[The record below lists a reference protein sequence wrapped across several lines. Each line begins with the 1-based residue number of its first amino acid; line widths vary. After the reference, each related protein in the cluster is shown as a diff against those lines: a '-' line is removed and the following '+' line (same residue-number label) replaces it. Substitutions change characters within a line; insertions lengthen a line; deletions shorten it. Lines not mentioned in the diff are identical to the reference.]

1 MQRALAIADW
11 LNPSRADYIVSCCGG
26 QPMSLSV
33 LRQQVQ
39 ALCSALRGR
48 SEQRWALCFEDSYLF
63 TAGLLAALHAGKTVI
78 IPGHC
83 RPSLLQEQSES
94 FDGVLS
100 DLDLSVACAQLQVE
114 APQQGDW
121 PPLPA
126 IKADAEVV
134 LFTSGST
141 GKPRQVHKPLACLDH
156 EAQWLAAL
164 WGERLQGCWLLA
176 SVTHQHMYGL
186 AFRIILP
193 MALGLPFASTLVLYS
208 EQLTAQP
215 VDRHY
220 AFISSPAFLRRLDF
234 SLTPPSCKLIVS
246 AGGALPAEAAD
257 GAGSWFGQV
266 IDEIYGSTETG
277 VLAWRSRRD
286 AAPSWHPFNGVRFS
300 RDAQQRWHACSALIP
315 QREGLMLDDKLAF
328 DADGNF
334 QLCGR
339 HDRVVKIEDKRIS
352 LSDIER
358 RLLAIPEITDA
369 VALQVARHGRSAIGV
384 VLVLAGEPDAAQ
396 LTQLKRQWK
405 QELQRWLEPVAMPRF
420 WRVVKVIPHNS
431 QSKRAWPQIQEL
443 FYAAG

>member
-1 MQRALAIADW
+1 MQRALAIGDW
-11 LNPSRADYIVSCCGG
+11 LSPSRADYIVSCCGG
-26 QPMSLSV
+26 QPMSLSM

-48 SEQRWALCFEDSYLF
+48 QEQRWALCFEDSYLF

-94 FDGVLS
+94 FDGVLTDV
-100 DLDLSVACAQLQVE
+100 DLAVTCAQLRVD

-126 IKADAEVV
+126 IAADAEVV

-141 GKPRQVHKPLACLDH
+141 GKPRQVHKPLACLDR
-156 EAQWLAAL
+156 EAQWLEAL
-164 WGERLQGCWLLA
+164 WGERLQGCWLLS

-193 MALGLPFASTLVLYS
+193 MALGLPFASNQVLYS

-215 VDRHY
+215 ADRHY

-234 SLTPPSCKLIVS
+234 SLTPPACKLIVS
-246 AGGALPAEAAD
+246 AGGALPAAAAD
-257 GAGSWFGQV
+257 GAGIWFAQA

-277 VLAWRSRRD
+277 VLAWRSRREE
-286 AAPSWHPFNGVRFS
+286 APQWHPFNGVRFS
-300 RDAQQRWHACSALIP
+300 LDAQQRWHAYSALIP
-315 QREGLMLDDKLAF
+315 QRDGLMLDDKLSF

-369 VALQVARHGRSAIGV
+369 VALQVARHGRTAIGV
-384 VLVLAGEPDAAQ
+384 VLVLADEPDAAQ

-420 WRVVKVIPHNS
+420 WRVVRVIPHNS

-443 FYAAG
+443 FYVAG